1 MSRLRVS
8 YINYNLEGGIYVNM
22 SDIIRIPC
30 GSVNA
35 FLIKE
40 KSHAVLVDTG
50 LSGYAEKI
58 YDVCKDSHVECI
70 ILTHGHID
78 HIQNTAVLS
87 KRLNVPIAVGIGDE
101 DLVNDNMVQS
111 MYGRGAIGKILC
123 YFSQKSIKSN
133 PIEKFIP
140 TIFLKDGDSLERFG
154 IKGKILGLPGHTKG
168 SIGIDVEQRD
178 LIVGD
183 SLMNMLKPTIS
194 LLYENKMQLEL
205 SARKISDLGN
215 RFIHFGHGKSVQ
227 NRKWI

>member
-1 MSRLRVS
+1 
-8 YINYNLEGGIYVNM
+8 M

-30 GSVNA
+30 GNVNA

-40 KSHAVLVDTG
+40 VDSAVLVDTG
-50 LSGYAEKI
+50 RAGYVEKI

-78 HIQNTAVLS
+78 HVENTAVLS
-87 KRLNVPIAVGIGDE
+87 KRLNVPIAIGIGDE
-101 DLVNDNMVQS
+101 DLVNDNTSQS
-111 MYGRGAIGKILC
+111 MHGRGAIGKILC
-123 YFSQKSIKSN
+123 YFSQKAIKSN
-133 PIEKFIP
+133 PIEKFKP
-140 TIFLKDGDSLERFG
+140 TIFLKNGDSLERFG

-168 SIGIDVEQRD
+168 SIGIDIEQKD

-183 SLMNMLKPTIS
+183 SLMNMLKPTLS
-194 LLYENKMQLEL
+194 LLYENKVQLEH

-215 RFIHFGHGKSVQ
+215 RFIHFGHGKSVP

>member
-1 MSRLRVS
+1 
-8 YINYNLEGGIYVNM
+8 M

-30 GSVNA
+30 GNVNA

-40 KSHAVLVDTG
+40 EDHAVLVDTG
-50 LSGYAEKI
+50 LAGYAEKI

-87 KRLNVPIAVGIGDE
+87 KRLNVPIAIGIGDE
-101 DLVNDNMVQS
+101 DLVDDNTLQS

-123 YFSQKSIKSN
+123 YFSQKAIKSN
-133 PIEKFIP
+133 PIEKFKP
-140 TIFLKDGDSLERFG
+140 TIFLKDGDSLECFG
-154 IKGKILGLPGHTKG
+154 IRGKILGLPGHTKG
-168 SIGIDVEQRD
+168 SIGIDVDQRD

-183 SLMNMLKPTIS
+183 ALMNFLKPTLS
-194 LLYENKMQLEL
+194 LLYENKMQLDL
-205 SARKISDLGN
+205 SAREISDLGN

>member
-8 YINYNLEGGIYVNM
+8 YINYNLEGGLYVNM

-58 YDVCKDSHVECI
+58 YDVCKDSHVKCI

-168 SIGIDVEQRD
+168 SIGINVEQRD

-215 RFIHFGHGKSVQ
+215 RFIHFGHGKPVQ

>member
-1 MSRLRVS
+1 
-8 YINYNLEGGIYVNM
+8 M

-30 GSVNA
+30 GNVNA

-40 KSHAVLVDTG
+40 EDHAVLVDTG
-50 LSGYAEKI
+50 RAGYVEKI

-87 KRLNVPIAVGIGDE
+87 KRLNVPIAIGIGDE
-101 DLVNDNMVQS
+101 DLVDDNTLQS
-111 MYGRGAIGKILC
+111 MYGRGAMGKILC
-123 YFSQKSIKSN
+123 YFSQKAIKSN
-133 PIEKFIP
+133 PIEKFKP

-183 SLMNMLKPTIS
+183 SLMNMLNPTLS

-215 RFIHFGHGKSVQ
+215 RVIHFGHGKSVQ